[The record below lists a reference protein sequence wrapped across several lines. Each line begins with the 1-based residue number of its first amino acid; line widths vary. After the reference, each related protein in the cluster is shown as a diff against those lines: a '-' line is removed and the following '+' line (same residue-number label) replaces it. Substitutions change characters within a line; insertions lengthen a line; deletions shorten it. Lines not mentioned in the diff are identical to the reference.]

1 MRPKLSTAR
10 SVSATRQVHSD
21 RQTGDEGRSKHE
33 PQHTIR
39 TNFLFLVR
47 GRGRTYAMRSAGSL
61 RQVRQKKK
69 KITPDFLFFSKTRN
83 TRAIKR
89 RKSAEISSLWRS
101 RQSSALPLHDRA
113 LKRSKREIKAF
124 CAFSISE
131 PRKKGGPANPTEA
144 GNNVR
149 EASKTASPSSSVLAG
164 TVDGGSGRRLLTPS
178 GEKVWNGQ
186 IMHHSLMMSRALD
199 RQKTLEQPILQRIT
213 ENDKGFPV
221 KKTLTR

>member
-1 MRPKLSTAR
+1 MSLNT
-10 SVSATRQVHSD
+10 
-21 RQTGDEGRSKHE
+21 
-33 PQHTIR
+33 
-39 TNFLFLVR
+39 
-47 GRGRTYAMRSAGSL
+47 RSAKFFFPLSGEGGGHTECAAPEAC
-61 RQVRQKKK
+61 VRFAQKR

-101 RQSSALPLHDRA
+101 RLSSALPLHERA

-131 PRKKGGPANPTEA
+131 RRKKRGPANPTEA

-149 EASKTASPSSSVLAG
+149 EASKTASPSSSVLVG
-164 TVDGGSGRRLLTPS
+164 TVDGGSGQRLLTPS
-178 GEKVWNGQ
+178 GEKAWNGQ

-213 ENDKGFPV
+213 ENDKGLPV